1 MFDISD
7 RTMQNKQ
14 QTVTYGSPRH
24 HFVKIPSLFLV
35 SQEDLI
41 IDRAAANGIYA
52 RDC

>member
-7 RTMQNKQ
+7 KTMQNKQ
-14 QTVTYGSPRH
+14 TVTYESPRH